1 MNNSIL
7 KMCKHV
13 CMCLHEYEYIKTNC
27 CFKVHTQH
35 YYASPEILSAA
46 DSACVHTCV
55 NPLKS
60 L

>member
-13 CMCLHEYEYIKTNC
+13 CMCLREYEYLKTNC

-46 DSACVHTCV
+46 DSASAYVYIHA
-55 NPLKS
+55 
-60 L
+60 